1 MTERQLLA
9 GACVLVFVGL
19 HSGMA
24 RAAAQEVSARQR
36 AEAVRVLDEAWR
48 KGTVDDRTTAIKS
61 LHDSTDAYAIELYTQ
76 ALDDVSVVCATT
88 GFTATGRQASLLF
101 PSVLK
106 RLRRDDQRPVVI
118 SLLAALGRLNTEAA
132 VEALGEYA
140 GRTDRTIMSVAFGQ
154 LSPKGSDALPT
165 LSRLLSRAP
174 VESRIT
180 AANVV
185 GRIGGQRATEILSAA
200 LSDEDE
206 MVRNTAALYLVSTS
220 AEARRIS
227 AELWRNTK
235 STLGARAAVA
245 LASVQDP
252 DAVKAV
258 KALLR
263 SAPPELR
270 YVTLRRLT
278 ELRLSGFEA
287 DAQTLAASQ
296 ARSDVKSAALDYI
309 TTMKWTSADGAA
321 RQALHD
327 PDLRLHAARLL
338 LGSDD
343 TGAWEVARA
352 AVGDRDPAM
361 RRSALDLL
369 AATPSAAADSLI
381 VARLGDEDWNTAAE
395 AARVLG
401 RRGARQH
408 LSALAVAFRNP
419 NLEIALAAGE
429 SLLEIDPVAGCAA
442 IMEDAELPTPRH
454 RILRAGLTL
463 RCVETQGAQRQQ
475 VR

>member
-1 MTERQLLA
+1 
-9 GACVLVFVGL
+9 
-19 HSGMA
+19 MA
-24 RAAAQEVSARQR
+24 RAAAQEALAGRR
-36 AEAVRVLDEAWR
+36 AAAVQVLDEAWR

-61 LHDSTDAYAIELYTQ
+61 LRDSTDAYAVELYAQ

-88 GFTATGRQASLLF
+88 GFTVTSRQASLLF
-101 PSVLK
+101 PSILK

-118 SLLAALGRLNTEAA
+118 GLLAALGRLNTEAA
-132 VEALGEYA
+132 VEVLGEYA
-140 GRTDRTIMSVAFGQ
+140 GRPDRMIMSVAFGQ

-174 VESRIT
+174 VESRVT

-185 GRIGGQRATEILSAA
+185 GKIGGQRATEILSAA

-206 MVRNTAALYLVSTS
+206 TVRNTAALYLVSTS

-227 AELWRNTK
+227 TELWRDSS
-235 STLGARAAVA
+235 STLGVRAAVA

-252 DAVKAV
+252 DAAKAV
-258 KALLR
+258 RAVLR
-263 SAPPELR
+263 SAAPELR
-270 YVTLRRLT
+270 YVALRRLT

-287 DAQTLAASQ
+287 DAQALVASK

-309 TTMKWTSADGAA
+309 TIMKWTAADAVA

-327 PDLRLHAARLL
+327 PDLRLQAAGLL
-338 LGSDD
+338 LASEDAG
-343 TGAWEVARA
+343 TWEVVRS
-352 AVGDRDPAM
+352 AVSDRDPAT

-369 AATPSAAADSLI
+369 AATPSAAGDSLI
-381 VARLGDEDWNTAAE
+381 AARLGDEDWNTAAE
-395 AARVLG
+395 AARALG

-408 LSALAVAFRNP
+408 LSALAAAFRNP

-442 IMEDAELPTPRH
+442 VMEDSELPSQRH

-463 RCVETQGAQRQQ
+463 RCLEAQAKQRQQ
-475 VR
+475 ER